1 MKRTALA
8 LLLLAT
14 VACQKHESRPASPAA
29 GDGAPVAASAGGD
42 VERGKMLVQQYGC
55 LTCHIVPGIDGPR
68 GMVGPSLEAFASR
81 PMIINKVKNDLPTL
95 TRYLQN
101 PQQVD
106 PQTAMPNLGLSEPD
120 AKAIATFL
128 HTLK

>member
-1 MKRTALA
+1 MKKLALA
-8 LLLLAT
+8 FALLAA
-14 VACQKHESRPASPAA
+14 VACQKETAQTTTPAPAA
-29 GDGAPVAASAGGD
+29 PAGGAVAQGGD
-42 VERGKMLVQQYGC
+42 AEKGKMLIQQYGC
-55 LTCHIVPGIDGPR
+55 MTCHIVPGIDGPR

-81 PMIINKVKNDLPTL
+81 PMILNKVPNDEKNLVV
-95 TRYLQN
+95 YLQN

-120 AKAIATFL
+120 ARAIASYL